1 MPAIPAIQT
10 VQEQVVD
17 SLRRLILDGD
27 YSPGDKLQQDELAEL
42 LGVSAM
48 PVREGLRL
56 LQAEGL
62 VEFIPRRGAFV
73 AHLSPHEFD
82 ELYHMRE
89 ELEVLALRWAIE
101 QIDPSEIEQL
111 RELLGGAEV
120 AETQPDEHRRT
131 ELIRSFLWT
140 IFGAARRPHLY
151 DAICRYY
158 NMTYLYQRQYSE
170 VIDLAAR
177 RMQIYRRIL
186 DAIDAD
192 DAEGAIAAHREHY
205 ALIRETMLP
214 RLTEQID

>member
-1 MPAIPAIQT
+1 MPAISAVQT

-27 YSPGDKLQQDELAEL
+27 YSPGEKLRQDELAEL
-42 LGVSAM
+42 LGVSPM

-73 AHLSPHEFD
+73 AQLSPEEFD

-89 ELEVLALRWAIE
+89 ELESLALRWAIRRLAPDDIANLWQMLDE
-101 QIDPSEIEQL
+101 VEE
-111 RELLGGAEV
+111 AER
-120 AETQPDEHRRT
+120 QHKGRRRS

-140 IFGAARRPHLY
+140 IFRMAGRSHLFAAIY
-151 DAICRYY
+151 RYY

-170 VIDLAAR
+170 VLDVAAR
-177 RMQIYRRIL
+177 RVEIYRRLLGAIEAGDSAQA
-186 DAIDAD
+186 DAI
-192 DAEGAIAAHREHY
+192 HRENY
-205 ALIRETMLP
+205 ALVRQTMLP
-214 RLTEQID
+214 LLGQVE